1 MKLNTLL
8 ASILSLVATSAFAGA
23 PAKAP
28 APVQPPAEEPLGFT
42 VSVGYDS
49 HYIFRGVL
57 FAENLVT
64 AAVDGTIPLTE
75 MLSLNIGAWYGT
87 SADDSGRFGIPQ
99 AGGSFHELDLYGA
112 VLADLGPVTVGAKYT
127 AYLYDGQST
136 ANGAVEDIN
145 EVGLIAAATLGLVDV
160 TAGAYYD
167 DYTDGF
173 YFEAGV
179 SHSFAITDRISIVP
193 AALISYGVDYYG
205 VTGFNHVKL
214 GLSVPIKL
222 TSTATLT
229 PYIAG
234 NLPIDEL
241 DSLGEDSQV
250 YGGVSL
256 SVSF

>member
-8 ASILSLVATSAFAGA
+8 TSVLSLVAASAFAGS
-23 PAKAP
+23 PGKAP

-75 MLSLNIGAWYGT
+75 MLSLNVGAWYGT
-87 SADDSGRFGIPQ
+87 SADDSGRFGE
-99 AGGSFHELDLYGA
+99 GGSFHELDLYGA
-112 VLADLGPVTVGAKYT
+112 ILADLGPVTVGAKYT
-127 AYLYDGQST
+127 AYLYEGGST
-136 ANGAVEDIN
+136 HHGAVEDVN
-145 EVGLIAAATLGLVDV
+145 EVGLIAAASLGFVDV
-160 TAGAYYD
+160 TGGAYYD
-167 DYTDGF
+167 DVTDGF

-179 SHSFAITDRISIVP
+179 SHSFAITDRISLVP

-205 VTGFNHVKL
+205 VSGFNHVKL

-241 DSLGEDSQV
+241 DALGEDSEI

-256 SVSF
+256 SVAF